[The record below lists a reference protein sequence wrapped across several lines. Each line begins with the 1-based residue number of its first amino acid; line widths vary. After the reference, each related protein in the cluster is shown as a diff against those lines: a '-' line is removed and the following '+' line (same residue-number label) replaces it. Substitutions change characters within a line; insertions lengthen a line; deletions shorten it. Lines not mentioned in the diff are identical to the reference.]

1 MDLSWIFFSNY
12 RSLAYNSRADFG
24 LISEE
29 TGEPSQIG
37 SEKMRSVMIAN
48 TGKGEERMCT
58 AEEIQQ
64 GSFAPQVSSH

>member
-1 MDLSWIFFSNY
+1 MNIFSNY
-12 RSLAYNSRADFG
+12 RSLAYNSRADLG

-29 TGEPSQIG
+29 TGEASQIR
-37 SEKMRSVMIAN
+37 SEKMKSIVLAN
-48 TGKGEERMCT
+48 TGKGEKRMCT